1 MKISKITLSNYT
13 VNRRILEV
21 YSDIVKNVCVRKD
34 LALHVDDPTDI
45 INKALLIEFIRFIN
59 ENLITNQFLFCKESS
74 LTTKGEDVF
83 NILNIYRDEWL
94 LSCKSCVGICTDG
107 ASSMIGCNKGLVSLR
122 KEQSEKVIVTH
133 CYLHREVLMS
143 RTI

>member
-83 NILNIYRDEWL
+83 NILNSYRDEWL

-107 ASSMIGCNKGLVSLR
+107 ASSMIGCNKGLVSLS
-122 KEQSEKVIVTH
+122 Q
-133 CYLHREVLMS
+133 
-143 RTI
+143 